1 MELEY
6 LLRHGGP
13 SASARGGH
21 VFVVEFSAAEYIQ
34 EQFIAGLWGACWWY
48 IAKCSAMQQ
57 QQAQG
62 YGVGGARLG

>member
-34 EQFIAGLWGACWWY
+34 ASNSLQGYGVPAGY

-57 QQAQG
+57 QQAG
-62 YGVGGARLG
+62 LWSRGG